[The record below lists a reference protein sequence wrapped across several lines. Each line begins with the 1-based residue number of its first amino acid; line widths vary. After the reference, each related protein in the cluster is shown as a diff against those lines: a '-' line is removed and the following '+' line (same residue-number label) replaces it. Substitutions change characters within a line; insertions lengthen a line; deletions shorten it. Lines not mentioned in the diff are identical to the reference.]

1 MENKQRESPVLRKP
15 DWLKIPIRR
24 GNNLAYVEDLLKDS
38 TLNTVCQEANCPN
51 RMECYSNKTATFMIL
66 GSVCTRGCRFCNVHG
81 GKPQCVDNEEPVKLA
96 EAVHALGL
104 KFAVV
109 TSVTRD
115 DLEDGGASH
124 FAKVIREVHALEPRV
139 GIEVLIPDFQG
150 NKDALITVLDA
161 QPEILNHNVETVPSL
176 YSLVRPEADYQ
187 QSLQLLSRVKQIDD
201 SIYTKSGMMLGLG
214 ETEEEIFVVLE
225 DLRRANVD
233 FLTMG
238 QYLAPSKEH
247 LRVKKYISPDTF
259 DRYRDTALNMGF
271 KGAACA
277 PFVRSSYNA
286 ASMLEALKA

>member
-1 MENKQRESPVLRKP
+1 MDAENTGDKVLRKP

-38 TLNTVCQEANCPN
+38 TLNTVCKEANCPN

-66 GSVCTRGCRFCNVHG
+66 GSVCTRGCCFCNVEG
-81 GKPQCVDNEEPVKLA
+81 GIPQCVDPEEPRKLA
-96 EAVHALGL
+96 EAVKALGL

-124 FAKVIREVHALEPRV
+124 FALVIQAVHALEPAV

-150 NKDALITVLDA
+150 NKAALGIVVA
-161 QPEILNHNVETVPSL
+161 AGPEILNHNVETVPSL
-176 YSLVRPEADYQ
+176 YAQVRPEADYR
-187 QSLQLLSRVKQIDD
+187 QSLELLGRVKKMD
-201 SIYTKSGMMLGLG
+201 SRIYTKSGLMLGLG
-214 ETEEEIFVVLE
+214 ETEDEVLSVLE
-225 DLRRANVD
+225 DLRKSEVD

-238 QYLAPSKEH
+238 QYLAPSKKH
-247 LRVKKYISPDTF
+247 LSVKKYISPETF
-259 DRYRDTALNMGF
+259 DRYREKALLMGF

-286 ASMLEALKA
+286 SLMLDAVK